1 MENSSKP
8 YIPRRGGAELQYR
21 GISMKV
27 TARNWQADAG
37 TARYQATLRE
47 QDGRQ
52 TAAEAMETESTQT
65 EPIGL
70 EAGADFDTLLSSLDT
85 TDFDFWKFPETNG
98 SQSSSASG
106 GPIKSSAPDDSVGQL
121 AGQLAHAE
129 TKVDVLQV
137 SSKAMRALVNL
148 KMSLANAD
156 KKDQKKISRMIQ
168 RMEKLMKRIQKKL
181 KHLNK
186 EEVLERERERAAK
199 KMEQQKEEEIR
210 KELSARRKK
219 RKRDER
225 NYASKEMEE
234 DRKNAT
240 AETMSAMGS
249 SLPGASAGTVAGAAS
264 AGTAAATG
272 STPAVSAAG
281 SAPAV
286 SADAGAMAAESV
298 SIDISV

>member
-1 MENSSKP
+1 
-8 YIPRRGGAELQYR
+8 
-21 GISMKV
+21 MKV

-37 TARYQATLRE
+37 TARYQAALRE

-52 TAAEAMETESTQT
+52 AAVAMETEATKT

-70 EAGADFDTLLSSLDT
+70 DTGSDFDTLLSSLDT
-85 TDFDFWKFPETNG
+85 ADFDFWKLPENNG

-106 GPIKSSAPDDSVGQL
+106 GQIKSSAPDDSVGQL

-186 EEVLERERERAAK
+186 EEVLEREQEQAAK

-219 RKRDER
+219 RKREER
-225 NYASKEMEE
+225 NYAAKEMEE
-234 DRKNAT
+234 DRKNAA
-240 AETMSAMGS
+240 AENFSAMTS
-249 SLPGASAGTVAGAAS
+249 SQSGTSAGAAAGTVPADAA
-264 AGTAAATG
+264 TAAAAV
-272 STPAVSAAG
+272 PVVSAAG

>member
-8 YIPRRGGAELQYR
+8 YIPQRGGAELQYR

-37 TARYQATLRE
+37 TARYQTTLRE

-106 GPIKSSAPDDSVGQL
+106 GQIKSSTPDDSVGQL

-249 SLPGASAGTVAGAAS
+249 SLSGASAGTALADTAAAAGAA
-264 AGTAAATG
+264 
-272 STPAVSAAG
+272 PAVSAAG